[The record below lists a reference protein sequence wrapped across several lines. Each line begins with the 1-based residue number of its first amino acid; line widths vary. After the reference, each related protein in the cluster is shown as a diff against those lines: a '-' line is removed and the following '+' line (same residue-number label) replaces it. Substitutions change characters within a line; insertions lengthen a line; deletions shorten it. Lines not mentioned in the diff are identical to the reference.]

1 MTAKAENHV
10 HDKTL
15 LRIRETLERISC
27 QLAFIDAATLLLAS
41 HYKNNIPVD
50 AKKRLSD
57 GQHDAYSKIMTAYDS
72 ILAGADRI
80 HAECNK
86 TLDS

>member
-1 MTAKAENHV
+1 MNN
-10 HDKTL
+10 KTL
-15 LRIRETLERISC
+15 SMIRETLERISR
-27 QLAFIDAATLLLAS
+27 QLAFINAATLLLAS
-41 HYKNNIPVD
+41 HYKNNVPID

-57 GQHDAYSKIMTAYDS
+57 GQQDAYSKIMTAYDS

-80 HAECNK
+80 HTECNK